1 MAYPAIFSSAR
12 VMFKP
17 EEIFAISEEISRNYA
32 PLILAKPVGLSRR
45 IALSTNELFE
55 ISQEISRKY
64 TPKLNADTPKV
75 VMMPIDP
82 DHLFVSWNL
91 KATETDLASRDNS
104 TRQERILRIRP
115 VMAENQNKNSA
126 ESWFDVSVTTSSN
139 RKSVYIPVEYKADSY
154 TATLGEINREQQ
166 FTVLAESKVTYNQ
179 TQNKAVF
186 SSDNGMS
193 SGCQFHA

>member
-32 PLILAKPVGLSRR
+32 PLILAKPAGLSRR

-64 TPKLNADTPKV
+64 TPKLNAGTPRV

-91 KATETDLASRDNS
+91 KAAENDLASPDNS

-115 VMAENQNKNSA
+115 VKSENHTNSA
-126 ESWFDVSVTTSSN
+126 ESWFDVSVTPSSN
-139 RKSVYIPVEYKADSY
+139 RETVTIPVEYKANSY

-179 TQNKAVF
+179 PQNKADF
-186 SSDNGMS
+186 TSDNGMS